1 MAVYDVEVL
10 RGGGVSDGY
19 IEARPKGVS
28 KGLFVNHAI
37 ATMKASNNDP
47 DFILAI
53 GDDNSDEPMFQY
65 LNKITGSGTGSGSA
79 TVPAAPVTGSGTG
92 TGAGTGTGSGI
103 AAEEVVT
110 FTVTVGKKPSSA
122 QTFVDDPAAVMDVL
136 STLIK
141 SAQRDRR
148 HSSAAD
154 LLASISNS
162 SQVRYQITSCHA
174 MPCLSLPWPF
184 LSRVGLSLIVL
195 SFLVLSCLFLS
206 CLVLSC
212 LASPYLAL
220 PCLALPCLALPC
232 LALSCLI
239 LPYLALSCLIL
250 PNLV

>member
-37 ATMKASNNDP
+37 ATMKASHNDP

-65 LNKITGSGTGSGSA
+65 LNTITGSGSA
-79 TVPAAPVTGSGTG
+79 PAATAPSPGTGNGSGSGTG
-92 TGAGTGTGSGI
+92 TGSGL

-122 QTFVDDPAAVMDVL
+122 HTFVDDPAAVMDVL

-154 LLASISNS
+154 LLASISNT
-162 SQVRYQITSCHA
+162 SQVKYMICYDMTY
-174 MPCLSLPWPF
+174 F
-184 LSRVGLSLIVL
+184 SRFI
-195 SFLVLSCLFLS
+195 
-206 CLVLSC
+206 
-212 LASPYLAL
+212 
-220 PCLALPCLALPC
+220 
-232 LALSCLI
+232 
-239 LPYLALSCLIL
+239 
-250 PNLV
+250 

>member
-37 ATMKASNNDP
+37 ATMKASHNDP

-65 LNKITGSGTGSGSA
+65 LNTITGSGSA
-79 TVPAAPVTGSGTG
+79 PAATTPGSGNGSGT
-92 TGAGTGTGSGI
+92 GTGTGSGI

-122 QTFVDDPAAVMDVL
+122 HTFVDDPAAVMDVL

-154 LLASISNS
+154 LLASMSNS
-162 SQVRYQITSCHA
+162 SQVRHDI
-174 MPCLSLPWPF
+174 
-184 LSRVGLSLIVL
+184 I
-195 SFLVLSCLFLS
+195 
-206 CLVLSC
+206 
-212 LASPYLAL
+212 
-220 PCLALPCLALPC
+220 
-232 LALSCLI
+232 
-239 LPYLALSCLIL
+239 
-250 PNLV
+250 

>member
-1 MAVYDVEVL
+1 MLNPCSDAFSYVTPCRDADPEFGFIQSKELEAHLKEIMAVYDVEVL

-65 LNKITGSGTGSGSA
+65 LNKITGSNAGSGSGSVP
-79 TVPAAPVTGSGTG
+79 VPAAPVTGSGTG
-92 TGAGTGTGSGI
+92 AGTGTGSGI
-103 AAEEVVT
+103 PAEEVVT

-162 SQVRYQITSCHA
+162 SQVRHQITSW
-174 MPCLSLPWPF
+174 L
-184 LSRVGLSLIVL
+184 GL
-195 SFLVLSCLFLS
+195 
-206 CLVLSC
+206 
-212 LASPYLAL
+212 A
-220 PCLALPCLALPC
+220 CLALPCLC
-232 LALSCLI
+232 LSCLNS
-239 LPYLALSCLIL
+239 YSYSCLFITTVSVL
-250 PNLV
+250 IRF

>member
-1 MAVYDVEVL
+1 MKLNEPYRDADPEFGFIQSKELEAHLKEIMAVYDVEVL

-37 ATMKASNNDP
+37 ATMKASHNDP

-65 LNKITGSGTGSGSA
+65 LNTITGSGSA
-79 TVPAAPVTGSGTG
+79 PAATAPSPGTG
-92 TGAGTGTGSGI
+92 NGSGTGSGI

-122 QTFVDDPAAVMDVL
+122 HTFVDDPAAVMDVL

-154 LLASISNS
+154 LLASISHS
-162 SQVRYQITSCHA
+162 SQVRHMTLYEMT
-174 MPCLSLPWPF
+174 
-184 LSRVGLSLIVL
+184 
-195 SFLVLSCLFLS
+195 
-206 CLVLSC
+206 
-212 LASPYLAL
+212 
-220 PCLALPCLALPC
+220 
-232 LALSCLI
+232 
-239 LPYLALSCLIL
+239 
-250 PNLV
+250 

>member
-1 MAVYDVEVL
+1 MFNPCSDVFSYVTPCRDADPEFGFIQSKELEAHLKEIMAVYDVEVL

-65 LNKITGSGTGSGSA
+65 LNKITGSNAGSGSGSVP
-79 TVPAAPVTGSGTG
+79 VPAAPVTGSGTG
-92 TGAGTGTGSGI
+92 AGAGTGTGSGI
-103 AAEEVVT
+103 PAEEVVT

-162 SQVRYQITSCHA
+162 SQVRPQTTS
-174 MPCLSLPWPF
+174 
-184 LSRVGLSLIVL
+184 
-195 SFLVLSCLFLS
+195 
-206 CLVLSC
+206 
-212 LASPYLAL
+212 
-220 PCLALPCLALPC
+220 
-232 LALSCLI
+232 
-239 LPYLALSCLIL
+239 
-250 PNLV
+250 

>member
-212 LASPYLAL
+212 LVLSCLVLPLPTL
-220 PCLALPCLALPC
+220 PCLALP
-232 LALSCLI
+232 CLI
-239 LPYLALSCLIL
+239 LPYLALSCPIL
-250 PNLV
+250 PYLA